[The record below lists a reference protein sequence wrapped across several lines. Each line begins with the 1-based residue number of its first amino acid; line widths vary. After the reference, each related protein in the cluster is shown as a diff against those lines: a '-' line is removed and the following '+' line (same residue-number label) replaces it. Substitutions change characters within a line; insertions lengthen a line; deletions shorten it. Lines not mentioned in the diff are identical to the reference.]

1 MNVAPATSLLSA
13 LSSMLAPK
21 PVGPPVGPGAEGAQ
35 QVQNRSSAPAQTAT
49 FDPGFGPEGERAA
62 AQTQI
67 RFDPDAPVPTDR
79 PPRRGMLV
87 NILA

>member
-1 MNVAPATSLLSA
+1 MNVAPATSRLSA

-21 PVGPPVGPGAEGAQ
+21 PVGPGAEGAQ
-35 QVQNRSSAPAQTAT
+35 QVQNKSSAPAQTAT